1 MISGAGAMNPVCPRE
16 DGRLEWGNGVVSM
29 LFDTAGDSPVRLC
42 NVAGRGMGPI
52 GGRVADDGRTV
63 LERDPRPIVE
73 VRAANTGS
81 QDNRLTLIAT
91 VAGSVL
97 RFVSAAA
104 SEPEEGSAEPYRL
117 EIRPIRFVCGTGA
130 ARARVRT
137 DRRRTGRSRRAALA
151 GNRPP
156 CRRHGWAGSH
166 FRIRSV
172 PGSVRSAHL
181 HAVELRAPAAYRGG
195 VVVESDGADA
205 RQLRQNRPFPRI
217 LGRLRVGG
225 GKRLAQPSTARR
237 IGAQSQSSHQS
248 RPIQLAIR
256 HELRLHME
264 HRRA

>member
-1 MISGAGAMNPVCPRE
+1 MISGAGAMNLVCPRE

-52 GGRVADDGRTV
+52 GGRVTDDGRTV

-117 EIRPIRFVCGTGA
+117 EIVQFASYAELEPHGA
-130 ARARVRT
+130 
-137 DRRRTGRSRRAALA
+137 RS
-151 GNRPP
+151 NRPP
-156 CRRHGWAGSH
+156 PNGPKPPRSPRRKPSAMPTPRLGW
-166 FRIRSV
+166 
-172 PGSVRSAHL
+172 
-181 HAVELRAPAAYRGG
+181 
-195 VVVESDGADA
+195 
-205 RQLRQNRPFPRI
+205 
-217 LGRLRVGG
+217 
-225 GKRLAQPSTARR
+225 
-237 IGAQSQSSHQS
+237 
-248 RPIQLAIR
+248 
-256 HELRLHME
+256 
-264 HRRA
+264 